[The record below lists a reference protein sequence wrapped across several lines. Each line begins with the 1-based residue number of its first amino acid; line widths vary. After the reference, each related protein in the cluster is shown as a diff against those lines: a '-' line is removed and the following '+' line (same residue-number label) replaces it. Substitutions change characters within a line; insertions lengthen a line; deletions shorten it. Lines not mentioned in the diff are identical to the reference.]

1 MKEHESKIANYI
13 DANGPITFAKFVE
26 FALYDEQYGYYN
38 RHSEKFGKSGD
49 FYTSPT
55 VHKVFGQIISN
66 LVSKYF
72 VLNKQSPLTVIELG
86 SGLGY
91 IALDVLDNLKES
103 NDELYSKLAYIC
115 IESSPQNVEK
125 SKEILSTHSGKLIWS
140 ANLSEIDKCDNAI
153 VLSNE
158 FFDALPFHRVIFKDQ
173 RPYEIYVQTGENG
186 FSESISDLSCEKI
199 YQYIE
204 KLNLVFE
211 ENQQIEVNL
220 NYRDVIQQISKVI
233 DKGLIVTFDYGYLKE
248 ELYSPQRLNGTYR
261 CFYNHK
267 ISSEPYNNIGEQDI
281 TSSVNF
287 SSLINLGR
295 EMGFEVI
302 KYTTQGQFLVDW
314 GILDLVEQSSE
325 SDRSI
330 IKNLFLPSTM
340 GDMFKV
346 LIQQKN
352 LQDLAIQLYPESILK
367 ISYQSTKDRI

>member
-1 MKEHESKIANYI
+1 MKELESKIANYTY
-13 DANGPITFAKFVE
+13 AKGPITFAKFVE

-55 VHKVFGQIISN
+55 VHKAFGQIISN
-66 LVSKYF
+66 LISKYYA
-72 VLNKQSPLTVIELG
+72 LNKHDPLTVIEPG

-91 IALDVLDNLKES
+91 IALDVLDHIKES
-103 NDELYSKLAYIC
+103 NDELYSKLTYIC
-115 IESSPQNVEK
+115 IESSPHNADK
-125 SKEILSTHSGKLIWS
+125 SKEILSTHSGIVVWA
-140 ANLSEIDKCDNAI
+140 ANLQEIDKCSNAI

-173 RPYEIYVQTGENG
+173 RPYEIYVQADANG
-186 FSESISDLSCEKI
+186 FSETISDLSSEEI
-199 YQYIE
+199 HEYVE

-211 ENQQIEVNL
+211 EDQQIEVNL
-220 NYRDVIQQISKVI
+220 KYRDVIQQISKVI
-233 DKGLIVTFDYGYLKE
+233 DKGLVITFDYGYLQE

-261 CFYNHK
+261 CFHNHK
-267 ISSEPYNNIGEQDI
+267 ISSDPYSNIGEQDI

-287 SSLINLGR
+287 STLINLGT

-325 SDRSI
+325 SDRAI

-352 LQDLAIQLYPESILK
+352 LKNLVTQLYPESILK